1 MQLKAVFHSMQDALC
16 STSQWI
22 FKMGPYKDFAVL
34 MLIIA
39 GLLAG
44 AIIFLRVRDRRTLR
58 PGMSPAER
66 RNALARNTAQTFH
79 WWHVAGLAA
88 IINAALLDR
97 AWIRLLDAAVV
108 ALLIFFRYYSKR
120 FAEQSKLVSS
130 SNDARPIH

>member
-1 MQLKAVFHSMQDALC
+1 
-16 STSQWI
+16 
-22 FKMGPYKDFAVL
+22 MGPYKDFAVL

-66 RNALARNTAQTFH
+66 RNAIARNTAQMAH

-97 AWIRLLDAAVV
+97 AWVRLIDAAIV
-108 ALLIFFRYYSKR
+108 AFLIFRYYSKR
-120 FAEQSKLVSS
+120 SDDQSKSVSS
-130 SNDARPIH
+130 SNSPPPIH